1 MLNFR
6 AALCQNSTFHT
17 CQTEGW
23 GGGVIASVP
32 MRPTCSVS
40 IIMFFCL
47 LCAHLQGWGGV
58 LTSVRMRLASS
69 VSVVAPCRGGFADT
83 NTVVFVVL
91 TKNPASSRFKAVFLK
106 QAALTVL
113 RIMMMVLMIMMLML
127 LITMMLAGMM
137 ILMIMMLML
146 LLAHAQENDG
156 DDDNSDDNKDNG
168 NVAPCCS
175 CFHVTSETLP
185 IQESRVL

>member
-1 MLNFR
+1 MGRGLGDR
-6 AALCQNSTFHT
+6 
-17 CQTEGW
+17 
-23 GGGVIASVP
+23 GG
-32 MRPTCSVS
+32 R
-40 IIMFFCL
+40 
-47 LCAHLQGWGGV
+47 GV

-127 LITMMLAGMM
+127 LITMMLVGMM
-137 ILMIMMLML
+137 IMMIMMLML
-146 LLAHAQENDG
+146 LLAHAQDNDG

-185 IQESRVL
+185 IQKSRVLKARRTKTSKIDANLKQTKQRQPPYLRHFRKNTH